1 MERFLGNI
9 DAKADAKGRVFVP
22 AAFRKN
28 LQTTG
33 SSRWIMRKD
42 IFQDCLVFYPEEI
55 WNQELDALR
64 AKLSRWDKKQQN
76 IFRKFVM
83 DAETLE
89 MDSNGRVLIS
99 KRYMQL
105 AGITSEIRFIG
116 MDYTVEVW
124 AKEKI
129 ENFSMSSEDFESGIE
144 EYMSSL

>member
-9 DAKADAKGRVFVP
+9 DAKLDAKGRVFVP

-33 SSRWIMRKD
+33 NSRWIMRKD

-64 AKLSRWDKKQQN
+64 VRLNRWDKQQQN

-83 DAETLE
+83 DAELLD

-99 KRYMQL
+99 KRYTQL
-105 AGITSEIRFIG
+105 VGITSEVRFIG

-124 AKEKI
+124 AKEKV
-129 ENFSMSSEDFESGIE
+129 ENSTMSPEDFEAGIGK
-144 EYMSSL
+144 YMSSL

>member
-9 DAKADAKGRVFVP
+9 DAKVDAKGRVFVP

-55 WNQELDALR
+55 WNQELDNLKARLN
-64 AKLSRWDKKQQN
+64 RWDKEQQN
-76 IFRKFVM
+76 ILRQFIM
-83 DAETLE
+83 DAETLD
-89 MDSNGRVLIS
+89 MDTNGRVLIS

-105 AGITSEIRFIG
+105 VGIASEIRFIG

-129 ENFSMSSEDFESGIE
+129 EKPLMSPEDFEAGIQK
-144 EYMSSL
+144 YMSSL